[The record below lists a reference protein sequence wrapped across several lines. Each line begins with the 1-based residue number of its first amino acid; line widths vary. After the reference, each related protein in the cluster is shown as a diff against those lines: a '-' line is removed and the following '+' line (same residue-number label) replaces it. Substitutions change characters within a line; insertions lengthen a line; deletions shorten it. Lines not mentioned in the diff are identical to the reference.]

1 MEESVKEAAGRLR
14 AWFNIATD
22 GGEPLTLT
30 RQAEEDLLELV
41 GWVEGI
47 VATEAAAEDLSRV
60 MRTSEFLSGHGSSIG
75 IGEAST
81 TLGMMVQSLT
91 PPSASE

>member
-47 VATEAAAEDLSRV
+47 VATEEAAEDLSRV
-60 MRTSEFLSGHGSSIG
+60 MRTSEFLSGHDLSVAG
-75 IGEAST
+75 ASET
-81 TLGMMVQSLT
+81 VGMMVQSLT
-91 PPSASE
+91 PPPVVE